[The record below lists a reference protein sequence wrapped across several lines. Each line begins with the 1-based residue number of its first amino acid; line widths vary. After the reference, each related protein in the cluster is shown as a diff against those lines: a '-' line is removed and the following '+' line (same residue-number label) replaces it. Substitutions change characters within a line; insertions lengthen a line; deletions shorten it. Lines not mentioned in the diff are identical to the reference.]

1 MRTEPAALILIV
13 DDDLDNLR
21 VLSTL
26 LTDSGFRVLTA
37 KSGQD
42 ACQKL
47 GQITPELILVEGMM
61 SEVDGFELCRRI
73 KINPRFQKTPVILMI
88 ARNENQSRLVELN
101 LESVDYLAK
110 PFLPIEVLIRIRLNL
125 QLLSL
130 TRSLYES
137 TNLLNQEIIARQIVE
152 AELYT
157 LNQDLE
163 QKVIE
168 RTQALTLVLNELQLR
183 EEKLTYAAF
192 HDSLTGLF
200 NRAWLM
206 QYLSEIFE
214 QEQPQLGHA
223 ILFLDLDRFKSVN
236 DHLGHIVGDK
246 LLQQVAK
253 RLQNCIEPSHKIVRL
268 SGDEFLIFLVNQDG
282 IASVE
287 TVANSVLQQLHIPFE
302 IDKYQISIGVSIG
315 ILPSTLNYQQP
326 TDILRDADAAMYQAK
341 RSGKGCYIVFTNE
354 MQLQTLKRLQLEG
367 ELRQSIEKNE
377 FCLYYQPI
385 FCLESQKIVGLE
397 ALIQWQHPQK
407 GLISP
412 DQFITIAEDMGIIP
426 SLDLL
431 ALKLACQQLYQWQ
444 QELQCAE
451 SLVIHIN
458 IAAAQ
463 LQHLD
468 LVEQIQK
475 ILYENHIS
483 PSAIRLEVTE
493 NAFINGSS
501 IVTQVLEK
509 IHDFGIK
516 LCIDDFGTGY
526 SCFSQLHT
534 FPVDTLKID
543 RSFTKNV
550 NASVESAAIVQTLIN
565 FANSLGIAVV
575 AEGIETQI
583 QLEDLQKFG
592 CEFGQGYLF
601 SRPLPIAEI
610 TNFLR
615 LQDS

>member
-1 MRTEPAALILIV
+1 MQTEPVALILIV
-13 DDDLDNLR
+13 DDDLENLG

-26 LTDSGFRVLTA
+26 LTDSGFRVATA
-37 KSGQD
+37 NSGQD
-42 ACQKL
+42 AWQKL
-47 GQITPELILVEGMM
+47 GQITPDLILAAGMM
-61 SEVDGFELCRRI
+61 SGVDGFELCRRI
-73 KINPRFQKTPVILMI
+73 KTQPVLDKIPVILMI
-88 ARNENQSRLVELN
+88 ARNENQNRLAQVN
-101 LESVDYLAK
+101 LESVDYITK

-125 QLLSL
+125 RLLNL
-130 TRSLYES
+130 TRSLHES
-137 TNLLNQEIIARQIVE
+137 NTQLQQEIIARQTVE
-152 AELYT
+152 AKLYQ

-168 RTQALTLVLNELQLR
+168 RTQGLTLVLNEIQLR
-183 EEKLTYAAF
+183 EEKLTYEAF

-206 QYLSEIFE
+206 QYLSEIFAK
-214 QEQPQLGHA
+214 QQPQIGQA
-223 ILFLDLDRFKSVN
+223 ILFLDLDHFKSVN

-253 RLQNCIEPSHKIVRL
+253 RLKNCIAVSHKIVRL
-268 SGDEFLIFLVNQDG
+268 SGDEFLIFLNNHDG
-282 IASVE
+282 IHSVE
-287 TVANSVLQQLHIPFE
+287 IIASAILQELHTPFE
-302 IDKYQISIGVSIG
+302 IDKYQISIGASIG

-341 RSGKGCYIVFTNE
+341 RAGKGCYIVFTNE
-354 MQLQTLKRLQLEG
+354 MQLQTLKRIQLES
-367 ELRQSIEKNE
+367 ELRQSIEKSE

-385 FCLESQKIVGLE
+385 LCLSSQKIVGLE
-397 ALIQWQHPQK
+397 ALIQWQHPQR

-412 DQFITIAEDMGIIP
+412 DKFITIAEESGIVP

-431 ALKLACQQLYQWQ
+431 ALKLACQQLHQWQ
-444 QELQCAE
+444 KKFKCAE

-468 LVEQIQK
+468 LVEKIQQI
-475 ILYENHIS
+475 LAEYHIS

-493 NAFINGSS
+493 NALIKGSHT
-501 IVTQVLEK
+501 VTQVMDK
-509 IHDFGIK
+509 IHNLGVK

-526 SCFSQLHT
+526 SCFSQLYT

-550 NASVESAAIVQTLIN
+550 NVSVESAALVQTLIN
-565 FANSLGIAVV
+565 FANSLGITVV

-601 SRPLPIAEI
+601 SHPVPIAEI
-610 TNFLR
+610 TNFLQ
-615 LQDS
+615 LQDG